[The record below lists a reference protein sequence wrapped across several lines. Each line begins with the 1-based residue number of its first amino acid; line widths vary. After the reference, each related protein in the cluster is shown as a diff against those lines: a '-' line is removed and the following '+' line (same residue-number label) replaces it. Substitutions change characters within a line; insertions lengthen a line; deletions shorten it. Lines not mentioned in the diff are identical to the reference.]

1 MKQTTFAS
9 MIYENK
15 KKDTRREKF
24 LREMNQAI
32 PWDRLIS
39 LIEPYY
45 PKAGNGRHPMPLEQ
59 MLRIYFMQQWYSLSD
74 PAMEDSLYDIESMR
88 RFANI
93 ELGEDPVPD
102 ETTILHFRRLLENHQ
117 LTAKLFEDVNAFLEE
132 KGLLLRGGSIVDASI
147 ISAPSSTKNREK
159 KRDPKMSSTKKG
171 NTWHFG
177 IKIHVGTDAKKG
189 AVHTVKITTAK
200 DHDVTALPNLV
211 REDDR
216 AVFGDKGYFSDKLKR
231 EARGNGVYWGVLE
244 KGKRGKGL
252 SSSQKK
258 RNRKHASIRAKVEH
272 VFRVIKCQFGYTKTR
287 YRGLEKNAV
296 QIYSLVALGNLYQFR
311 HQLANT

>member
-1 MKQTTFAS
+1 MPRK
-9 MIYENK
+9 
-15 KKDTRREKF
+15 
-24 LREMNQAI
+24 
-32 PWDRLIS
+32 
-39 LIEPYY
+39 EP
-45 PKAGNGRHPMPLEQ
+45 
-59 MLRIYFMQQWYSLSD
+59 F
-74 PAMEDSLYDIESMR
+74 
-88 RFANI
+88 
-93 ELGEDPVPD
+93 
-102 ETTILHFRRLLENHQ
+102 IL
-117 LTAKLFEDVNAFLEE
+117 
-132 KGLLLRGGSIVDASI
+132 
-147 ISAPSSTKNREK
+147 
-159 KRDPKMSSTKKG
+159 
-171 NTWHFG
+171 
-177 IKIHVGTDAKKG
+177 
-189 AVHTVKITTAK
+189 KITTAK

>member
-24 LREMNQAI
+24 LREMNGAV
-32 PWDRLIS
+32 PWNRLVL

-45 PKAGNGRHPMPLEQ
+45 PKARNGRRPMPLEQ

-88 RFANI
+88 RFATI

-102 ETTILHFRRLLENHQ
+102 ETTILHFRRLLEQHK
-117 LTAKLFEDVNAFLEE
+117 LTAKLLEDVNAFLEE

-147 ISAPSSTKNREK
+147 IPAPSSTKNQGK
-159 KRDPKMSSTKKG
+159 NRDTKMSSTKKG

-177 IKIHVGTDAKKG
+177 MKLHVGVDAKSG
-189 AVHTVKITTAK
+189 LVHTVEVTTAK
-200 DHDVTALPNLV
+200 DHDVTMLANLV
-211 REDDR
+211 REDDQ
-216 AVFGDKGYFSDKLKR
+216 AVFGDKGYFSDNLKR
-231 EARGNGVYWGVLE
+231 EARENGVYWGVLE

-258 RNRKHASIRAKVEH
+258 RNKKHASIRAKVEH
-272 VFRVIKCQFGYTKTR
+272 CFRIVKCQFGYIKTR
-287 YRGLEKNAV
+287 YRGLEKNVV
-296 QIYSLVALGNLYQFR
+296 QVYSLVALSNLYKVR
-311 HQLANT
+311 HKLANT